1 MNIRPSGKDLMNLC
15 TLAKLSFIGLGYIYA
30 AKLVDTIYHGVFH
43 SSAVVMTVVTLNI
56 LAGLVQLLFFVALYQ
71 QFVPKGQ
78 KTLRIAGWLGIIGSA
93 IGMLPKLLAFNFLL
107 QPQTPSALIV
117 YGVQIKAFAPLLTA
131 LLLFLFS
138 IIIFLKHDFGQD
150 RFLRTAFAAG
160 SAGWFIM
167 ATAQSLVAINFMNEG
182 RFVWLAD
189 LFSVGSILFVTASS
203 LTFICLSIFYLAF
216 TRR

>member
-1 MNIRPSGKDLMNLC
+1 MNLG
-15 TLAKLSFIGLGYIYA
+15 TLAKLSFIGLVYIYT
-30 AKLVDTIYHGVFH
+30 AKLADTLFHGIFK
-43 SSAVVMTVVTLNI
+43 SPVVAMTVVTLNI

-78 KTLRIAGWLGIIGSA
+78 ETLRIACWLGIIGSA
-93 IGMLPKLLAFNFLL
+93 IGMLPKLLAFNLLL
-107 QPQTPSALIV
+107 QPQTPSVLIV
-117 YGVQIKAFAPLLTA
+117 YGIQIKAFAPLLTA

-138 IIIFLKHDFGQD
+138 LLFFLKHDFKPD
-150 RFLRTAFAAG
+150 RFIKFAFAAG

-167 ATAQSLVAINFMNEG
+167 ATAQSLVAINFLIVG

-189 LFSVGSILFVTASS
+189 LFAAGPILFVTASS
-203 LTFICLSIFYLAF
+203 LTFICLSIYYLAF